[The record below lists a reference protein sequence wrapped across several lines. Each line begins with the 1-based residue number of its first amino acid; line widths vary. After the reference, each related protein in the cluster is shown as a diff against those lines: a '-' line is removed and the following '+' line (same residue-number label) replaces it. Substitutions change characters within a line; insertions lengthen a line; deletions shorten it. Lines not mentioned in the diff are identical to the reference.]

1 MVTRNFKNILAL
13 ALEAMT
19 SSQGGALPLT
29 DVYGVPRYAA
39 NVVSSTY
46 FPCNPTATSSV
57 SVSSAGISVG
67 TGSTPA
73 TEYDYNLEATLT
85 SGVSLSVTA
94 TTPGVE
100 PQGIPYLEYVIT
112 VTNTGS
118 SELTIRE
125 IGYKQTFYAADK
137 PTQKV
142 MNYRTFLFD
151 RTVLSAPL
159 TIQAGDAGIIRYRLR
174 TRPEAERTVA
184 GIPMVSWTWGTD
196 EQLAAMLDAAQA
208 GTIDLQTDG
217 GWRVGDLRKIHIDA
231 WTGGNNVAHAA
242 EDLCIV
248 ITSFD
253 EYENSGN
260 VLQFDFFDCCTGQ
273 VRMNSSSTTVGGYG
287 ATEMYITTLPALVEA
302 LPAWLKS
309 RLRTFSVQASKG
321 GSELSTAE
329 TVTGNKLA
337 LRSLVELTGSGLN
350 GAQEG
355 TQVDYYRLGTEVLK
369 KNRFSLTSNPNPE
382 SWWTRSAQGASQYY
396 IISTSGTT
404 SSAMVTNTS
413 ALAPFGCL

>member
-1 MVTRNFKNILAL
+1 MVTRNFKSIA
-13 ALEAMT
+13 AMLL
-19 SSQGGALPLT
+19 GAAPSAYGSLPLT
-29 DVYGVPRYAA
+29 NIYGVPGCTIGTFASG
-39 NVVSSTY
+39 V
-46 FPCNPTATSSV
+46 FPATKSNSMAQNAT
-57 SVSSAGISVG
+57 SAGIVIG

-73 TEYDYNLEATLT
+73 SEDDYKLEAPIT
-85 SGVSLSVTA
+85 SGVTASVA
-94 TTPGVE
+94 AATPGVE
-100 PQGIPYLEYVIT
+100 PTGIPYLEYTIT

-125 IGYKQTFYAADK
+125 IGYQQTVNTQK
-137 PTQKV
+137 PTG
-142 MNYRTFLFD
+142 TSTAPSSIHLLD

-184 GIPMVSWTWGTD
+184 GVPMVSWTWGTD
-196 EQLAAMLDAAQA
+196 EQLAAMIDAAQA

-260 VLQFDFFDCCTGQ
+260 VLQFDFFDCCSGAQ
-273 VRMNSSSTTVGGYG
+273 RMNSSNTTAGGYG
-287 ATEMYITTLPALVEA
+287 STEMYNTTLPALAEA
-302 LPAWLKS
+302 LPSWIKN
-309 RLRTFSVQASKG
+309 RLRTFSVQASNG
-321 GSELSTAE
+321 GSDIGTAG

-337 LRSLVELTGSGLN
+337 LRSAMEVFGRSPSN
-350 GAQEG
+350 VAPEG
-355 TQVDYYRLGTEVLK
+355 TQIDYYKRSGLTKRKGTG
-369 KNRFSLTSNPNPE
+369 FSGSSE
-382 SWWTRSAQGASQYY
+382 AIWATRSPYNSVYFAVVSVPGELSYSPA
-396 IISTSGTT
+396 TT
-404 SSAMVTNTS
+404 ATNV
-413 ALAPFGCL
+413 APFGCL